1 MKCLVTGSASG
12 LGRHLAKAFAGAATY
27 VRGTQF
33 DQLRKERFDLIIH
46 AAFNRCDARRSDS
59 PGKILDDNIC
69 LTSAILDVPHRLFVF
84 ISSVDVYPRAR
95 GVQDETSPIDL
106 DGLSGMYATTKWM
119 AECLVTEKSVRP
131 IVLRCGFMLGPFMR
145 ENSISR
151 IVTDGSDARLSLA
164 PSSSFNL
171 ITYADVEAFIRIA
184 VRQRQTG
191 IFNIVRD
198 DNVTLKK
205 VADYFRIRPQF
216 GGHVYNSPK
225 ISNEKSASLYP
236 ELHEGSLQCL
246 KRVYPRGIVFK
257 DSAVT

>member
-12 LGRHLAKAFAGAATY
+12 LGRHLAKVFVGAETY
-27 VRGTQF
+27 ARGTHLER
-33 DQLRKERFDLIIH
+33 LRNERFDLIIH
-46 AAFNRCDARRSDS
+46 AAFNRCDARRPDS

-69 LTSAILDVPHRLFVF
+69 LTSAMLDVPHRSFVF
-84 ISSVDVYPRAR
+84 ISSVDVYPRTR

-106 DGLSGMYATTKWM
+106 DDLSGMYATTKWM
-119 AECLVTEKSVRP
+119 AECLVMEKSVRP
-131 IVLRCGFMLGPFMR
+131 IVLRCGFMLDPFMR

-151 IVTDGSDARLSLA
+151 IVADGADARISLA
-164 PSSSFNL
+164 PNSSFNL

-198 DNVTLKK
+198 DNVTLRK
-205 VADYFRIRPQF
+205 VADYFMARPKF
-216 GGHVYNSPK
+216 GEHVYSSPK

-246 KRVYPRGIVFK
+246 RRVYPRGIVFK
-257 DSAVT
+257 DGAIA